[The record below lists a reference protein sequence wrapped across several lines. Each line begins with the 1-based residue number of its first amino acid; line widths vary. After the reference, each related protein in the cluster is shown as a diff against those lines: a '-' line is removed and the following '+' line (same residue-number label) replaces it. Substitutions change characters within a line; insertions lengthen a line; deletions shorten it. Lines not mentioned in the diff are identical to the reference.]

1 MSRIIKCDRCGGEV
15 EPKRIGYISMMER
28 KEEDGSLTGTN
39 PFEQMDF
46 CENCMTLIADFISAK
61 VATRAAKTKSS
72 QGGGAASAGTKRRI
86 DVGKIKALARAGWN
100 QAKIADEMGCSIPTV
115 AKYLKEESC

>member
-1 MSRIIKCDRCGGEV
+1 MTEV

-46 CENCMTLIADFISAK
+46 CWQSNVSTF
-61 VATRAAKTKSS
+61 
-72 QGGGAASAGTKRRI
+72 
-86 DVGKIKALARAGWN
+86 
-100 QAKIADEMGCSIPTV
+100 
-115 AKYLKEESC
+115 

>member
-1 MSRIIKCDRCGGEV
+1 MTEV

-46 CENCMTLIADFISAK
+46 CGKCMDLITGFITNEG
-61 VATRAAKTKSS
+61 VERTKSKTAR
-72 QGGGAASAGTKRRI
+72 GGGEA
-86 DVGKIKALARAGWN
+86 
-100 QAKIADEMGCSIPTV
+100 
-115 AKYLKEESC
+115 

>member
-28 KEEDGSLTGTN
+28 KEDGILTGTN

-46 CENCMTLIADFISAK
+46 CGKCMDLIAGFITNEG
-61 VATRAAKTKSS
+61 VTRAKPKTVW
-72 QGGGAASAGTKRRI
+72 GGQS
-86 DVGKIKALARAGWN
+86 
-100 QAKIADEMGCSIPTV
+100 
-115 AKYLKEESC
+115 LKQEPP